1 MTRKF
6 LLTYLLC
13 FLIIGAVGLIIIGL
27 ATGLTFSAALATDGR
42 SLGYTPPTMYVAEG
56 LAAIWGV
63 YIKPVQLIV
72 GFKMGHAEPGLEGLV
87 VLLFSP
93 FVAPAIWA
101 IPASIAVFLLRKRK
115 HFHASNPGT

>member
-6 LLTYLLC
+6 LLTYLVC
-13 FLIIGAVGLIIIGL
+13 FLVIGAAGLIIIGL

-42 SLGYTPPTMYVAEG
+42 PPGYTPPTMYVAEG
-56 LAAIWGV
+56 LAAIWDV

-72 GFKMGHAEPGLEGLV
+72 ELKMGHAASGMEGLG
-87 VLLFSP
+87 VLIFSP

-101 IPASIAVFLLRKRK
+101 VPASIAIFYLRKRK
-115 HFHASNPGT
+115 RSRAVTGT